1 MIKNEKKYMF
11 WILGIFLIWIIISAF
26 WYTCGLKGFCE
37 DKNIVKVKKD
47 IKVLVEEDEYKEYKE
62 EDDNVFI
69 KINDL
74 QKGEEKIEIKNF
86 EKRTITCLTHIN
98 STMEI
103 NSSKNI
109 NSEVKKLEIFF
120 NSYFKKNLVVDGY
133 FGLEEKEAVIEF
145 QENKNL
151 DNDGV
156 VGPKTL
162 EVINA
167 VYCVKNENKN

>member
-1 MIKNEKKYMF
+1 
-11 WILGIFLIWIIISAF
+11 
-26 WYTCGLKGFCE
+26 
-37 DKNIVKVKKD
+37 
-47 IKVLVEEDEYKEYKE
+47 
-62 EDDNVFI
+62 
-69 KINDL
+69 
-74 QKGEEKIEIKNF
+74 
-86 EKRTITCLTHIN
+86 
-98 STMEI
+98 MEI

-151 DNDGV
+151 DNDGI